1 MNIHTLSLFPKL
13 IENALNEGVIKK
25 AVKNKLLNLNY
36 YDLRDFGVGKHKQV
50 DDTTYG
56 GGPGMVLK
64 PEPIFN
70 GITKI
75 KSDNLIDDCPI
86 ILMSPQGKILNQEQG
101 KKISKFKDIIVIAG
115 RYEGVDERIVSN
127 LVSDEISIGDYILSG
142 GELPA
147 AIFIEVVA
155 RMIPGVV
162 GNEESIELDSI
173 TNKMLKY
180 PVYTKPKTFMGFK
193 VPDILFSG
201 NHKEISDWRNKKSYE
216 NTKNKRPD
224 LI

>member
-13 IENALNEGVIKK
+13 IENALNDGVIKK

>member
-127 LVSDEISIGDYILSG
+127 LVSDEISIGDYILTG

>member
-193 VPDILFSG
+193 VPDILLSG
-201 NHKEISDWRNKKSYE
+201 NHKEIADWRKKKSYE
-216 NTKNKRPD
+216 NTKNKRSD